1 MDADRPRDSD
11 PPIAAPPSGPTR
23 RLAGWIPA
31 TMLDWPGKV
40 AATLFLS
47 GCDFR
52 CPFCHNPRLL
62 APVGEPADWRP
73 FVQHVRDK
81 RSWLDGVVVTGG
93 EPTEDPDLPS
103 LLSAIAEAGMP
114 VKLDT
119 NGSHPEVLRFLLAEG
134 LVDYVALDVKTTP
147 ERYGEATGRP
157 DLTEAVLRSIE
168 LLVHSGVQHEFRT
181 TVFPSAVALEDLPDI
196 AASLL
201 GGHLY
206 ALQQFRPGDTLDPRA
221 ANVRPYDRADLR
233 SAASLCSTYLPTIV
247 RGAA

>member
-1 MDADRPRDSD
+1 MHAEHDIPASDA
-11 PPIAAPPSGPTR
+11 PSGPTR

-31 TMLDWPGKV
+31 TMIDWPGKV

-47 GCDFR
+47 GCAFR

-62 APVGEPADWRP
+62 TPVTEPAEWDA
-73 FVQHVRDK
+73 FIAHVRAK

-103 LLSAIAEAGMP
+103 LLSALAEEGVP

-119 NGSHPEVLRFLLAEG
+119 NGSRPEILRFLLAEG
-134 LVDYVALDVKTTP
+134 LVDYVALDVKTVP
-147 ERYGEATGRP
+147 ARYGQATGRP
-157 DLTEAVLRSIE
+157 DLARAVSESIE
-168 LLVHSGVQHEFRT
+168 LLVSSHIGHEFRT
-181 TVFPSAVALEDLPDI
+181 TVFPGAVDLDELPDI

-201 GGHLY
+201 GGRLY
-206 ALQQFRPGDTLDPRA
+206 ALQQFRPSDTLDPRA
-221 ANVRPYDRADLR
+221 AEIRPYPSGELR
-233 SAASLCSTYLPTIV
+233 SAARRCSTYLPTIV